1 MAGSKPPTGSERLT
15 GSEPPTGNGAE
26 APVVEADILVIG
38 GGIAGHAAAIAI
50 KDAAPEA
57 EVLVVEKNVSGWAGQ
72 ANKGAGALMYLD
84 TADDLDTFV
93 RFHVE
98 RMGVYLEDQRLL
110 ADFGR
115 GSLGALQRFAG
126 WGAKI
131 CSNPDGSFVGK
142 RFKPNL
148 PWSQTGVDLDMMRP
162 VHRYARNLGVKF
174 ADKVTIVDL
183 LKDGPRV
190 AGAIGFSLLDGAC
203 HVVKA
208 KATII
213 ATGGQS
219 FRVLN
224 MWSCQRGDGAAMA
237 YRAGAE
243 MRNCEFGPM
252 LQMVMK
258 RSKQGILG
266 AEDAL
271 YNRDGQFLSSWRSP
285 LDPDSD
291 AWSGIVW
298 YKEILAGRGPIIT
311 RHAENWI
318 LQNINKE
325 GEARGGAD
333 PAAMA
338 WYRPEHTRYWR
349 HLLQKTGRADGRM
362 APEAEVF
369 PGIIGE
375 LSPIKVDG
383 GMRTTVPGLLAIGN
397 ACYTGSAIPGALPA
411 APGRMR
417 GSGLTGAVWMG
428 IRAGE
433 TAVAQVA
440 ETGRIDIDAGQV
452 DALSRE
458 MYAPLGRTGGEDP
471 VSVLRAIQEAF
482 CPLGYSVYKS
492 AGRMEEAL
500 GLLEEAR
507 KRIPRVVAKDWH
519 YLSTCNELRSMALS
533 AELFYRA
540 SLVRKESRGW
550 FVREDYPERDDANWL
565 QWITM
570 KNKDGEPAVTVER
583 VPIEEYPVR
592 P

>member
-1 MAGSKPPTGSERLT
+1 MGVNVKQV
-15 GSEPPTGNGAE
+15 
-26 APVVEADILVIG
+26 PVISTDVLVIG
-38 GGIAGHAAAIAI
+38 GGIGGHAAAIAM
-50 KDAAPEA
+50 KEAAPDA

-84 TADDLDTFV
+84 TTDDLDKFLA
-93 RFHVE
+93 FHVE

-110 ADFGR
+110 ADFAR
-115 GSLGALQRFAG
+115 GSLPALRRFAR
-126 WGAKI
+126 WGAKV

-162 VHRYARNLGVKF
+162 VHRHARSLGIRF
-174 ADKVTIVDL
+174 IDKVAMVDL
-183 LKDGPRV
+183 LRDGERV
-190 AGAIGFSLLDGAC
+190 AGAVGFSLLDGTF
-203 HVVKA
+203 HVIKA

-219 FRVLN
+219 FRILN

-237 YRAGAE
+237 YRAGAA

-271 YNRDGQFLSSWRSP
+271 YDREGRFLSSWRSP

-298 YKEILAGRGPIIT
+298 YREMLAGKGPIIT

-318 LQNINKE
+318 LQNINQE
-325 GEARGGAD
+325 GESRGGAD

-338 WYRPEHTRYWR
+338 WSRPEHARYWR
-349 HLLQKTGRADGRM
+349 HLLEKTGHADGGR

-375 LSPIKVDG
+375 LSPIQVDG
-383 GMRTTVPGLLAIGN
+383 HMRTTVPGLLAIGN
-397 ACYTGSAIPGALPA
+397 ACYTGSAIPGAIPA

-433 TAVAQVA
+433 AALGDA
-440 ETGRIDIDAGQV
+440 AAAGSIDVDAGQV
-452 DALSRE
+452 EALKQRTYE
-458 MYAPLGRTGGEDP
+458 PLARSVGEDP
-471 VSVLRAIQEAF
+471 VSVLHAIQSAF
-482 CPLGYSVYKS
+482 CPLGYSVYKR
-492 AGRMEEAL
+492 ADRMEEAL
-500 GLLEEAR
+500 QILEQAK
-507 KRIPRVVAKDWH
+507 KRIPKVIANDWH

-540 SLVRKESRGW
+540 SLIRKESRGW
-550 FVREDYPERDDANWL
+550 FVREDYPARDDSNWL
-565 QWITM
+565 QWITL
-570 KNKDGEPAVTVER
+570 KDKDGEPAVGLEP
-583 VPIEEYPVR
+583 VPIDEYPVK